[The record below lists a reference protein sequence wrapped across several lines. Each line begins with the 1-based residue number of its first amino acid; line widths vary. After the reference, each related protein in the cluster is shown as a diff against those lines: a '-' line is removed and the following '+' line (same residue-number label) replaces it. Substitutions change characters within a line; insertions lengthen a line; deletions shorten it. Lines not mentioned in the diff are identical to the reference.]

1 MKNKTSF
8 YLYVNAIPCIIH
20 FYRYLKC
27 KRKRKERERKVRM
40 KGRNEEERIKEKIA
54 ETKENTDV

>member
-1 MKNKTSF
+1 M
-8 YLYVNAIPCIIH
+8 NAIPCIIH

-27 KRKRKERERKVRM
+27 KRKEGKTERKVRM
-40 KGRNEEERIKEKIA
+40 KGRKEMREERIKEKIA